1 MRYVRVVLDTNIL
14 ISALITKGS
23 PPDRLYQAWLRGV
36 IKLVTSKAQIR
47 ELADVLA
54 RPRLQRFLDP
64 DEAKTIVENIDTRAV
79 ILDQLPDVV
88 ASPDP
93 SDNQILATAVA
104 GTVDLIIT
112 GDRKGMLD
120 LQSIEGIPIMTAR
133 DALELVTRSPD
144 NMTWEKGE
152 TETPA

>member
-23 PPDRLYQAWLRGV
+23 PPDRLYQAWLRGR
-36 IKLVTSKAQIR
+36 IELVTSKAQIR
-47 ELADVLA
+47 EFADVLA

-133 DALELVTRSPD
+133 DALELMAGSRE
-144 NMTWEKGE
+144 NL
-152 TETPA
+152 A

>member
-23 PPDRLYQAWLRGV
+23 PPDRLYQAWLRGR
-36 IKLVTSKAQIR
+36 IELVTSKAQIR
-47 ELADVLA
+47 EFADVLA

-133 DALELVTRSPD
+133 DALELMAGSRE
-144 NMTWEKGE
+144 NM
-152 TETPA
+152 A

>member
-23 PPDRLYQAWLRGV
+23 PPDRLYRAWLRGV

-47 ELADVLA
+47 ELTHVLA

-133 DALELVTRSPD
+133 DALELMAGSPE
-144 NMTWEKGE
+144 NL
-152 TETPA
+152 A

>member
-23 PPDRLYQAWLRGV
+23 PPDRLYQAWLRGR
-36 IKLVTSKAQIR
+36 IELVTSKAQIR

-133 DALELVTRSPD
+133 DALELMAGSPE
-144 NMTWEKGE
+144 NL
-152 TETPA
+152 A

>member
-133 DALELVTRSPD
+133 DALELMAGSPE
-144 NMTWEKGE
+144 NL
-152 TETPA
+152 A